1 MYKHLL
7 KIQRLILAL
16 LIFGGGIFYA
26 SSATARVCFLPDSTD
41 CGEGDVDV
49 PEVQITC
56 ATYGGY
62 ETEAACLEAR
72 TNKTAQTCTL
82 NSGCYYPKCAY
93 DSERKCKNENP
104 DKKCLSQD
112 VDGVK
117 CWYSQPK
124 TCSEQGYKNTP
135 CATDEDSGTVPN
147 TLEASDGPCYKCTP
161 KKECKYISNLY
172 YGPKDTCPQYTD
184 RKDAGVT
191 GKDGVC
197 STCEPQACTTI
208 NAAYKNA
215 ANQNTC
221 GSDKVATKV
230 TGTDSAADG
239 PCYTCEDKPAGCTY
253 EYRQA
258 TTNDSCGRSEVIG
271 SDDSCVY
278 ALLSKV
284 KSVYFIGQ
292 SRDYKSGS
300 STLKSYLVNVA
311 INRISNT
318 SATCVDENKVTKYQT
333 ICEGTPESLCKNEGD
348 EFIPNGCVSDTYN
361 NGFEVKGDKWG
372 TCKKAN
378 ICKYEFT
385 QLTTLD
391 THSISKFN
399 PNDINAY
406 DYDKISDLYGRF
418 QSKSIKSAL
427 YYVIDEKD
435 YHLFNKISKDSKT
448 CYDDNHQLRYETI
461 CTDPSKQY
469 CDTKKGRIFT
479 RTCTSEEY
487 DVKKLKV
494 ESMEF
499 GTCVCDL
506 SKQLYETNDDCMKA
520 NESQSL
526 KCTKRD
532 SDWCYQTCE
541 AAGMYSSEDACK
553 TDTKGYSVKC
563 TKVGNCY
570 KQEMDGF
577 LIKMDSGQKRNWRCY
592 DWTHSN
598 SCDVS
603 AYTYLRDIKYRSDI
617 KDDDY
622 PGDWA
627 KTVKGQF
634 GRSFD
639 DSLQQF
645 PAGTYYLCFGQSGSK
660 QPNSSTCPM
669 RDLGSLSLETHH
681 TTDLP
686 MRKGQQGL
694 RMVSDAVCTKVKFVA
709 GATYL
714 VRYNFESTSVSC
726 N

>member
-1 MYKHLL
+1 MCKHLL

-197 STCEPQACTTI
+197 STCEPQACSAI

-221 GSDKVATKV
+221 GSNKEAKKVE
-230 TGTDSAADG
+230 GTDSAADG
-239 PCYTCEDKPAGCTY
+239 PCYTCEDKPVGCTY

-258 TTNDSCGRSEVIG
+258 TKNDSCGSSEVIG

-406 DYDKISDLYGRF
+406 DYDKIRDLYGRF
-418 QSKSIKSAL
+418 QSQSIKSAL

-461 CTDPSKQY
+461 CTDTSKQY

-479 RTCTSEEY
+479 RTCTSEGY
-487 DVKKLKV
+487 NVKKLKV

-499 GTCVCDL
+499 GTCECDL
-506 SKQLYETNDDCMKA
+506 DRRFYKTEDDCLKA

-532 SDWCYQTCE
+532 SNWCYQTCE
-541 AAGMYSSEDACK
+541 DAGMYSSEDACM
-553 TDTKGYSVKC
+553 TDTKEYSVKC

-570 KQEMDGF
+570 KQEMYGF
-577 LIKMDSGQKRNWRCY
+577 LIKIDEHTIRSFSCR
-592 DWTHSN
+592 HPSN
-598 SCDVS
+598 PGYSMS
-603 AYTYLRDIKYRSDI
+603 TYAYLSDI
-617 KDDDY
+617 RDDDF
-622 PGDWA
+622 PGGPA
-627 KTVKGQF
+627 KTVKGED
-634 GRSFD
+634 GRSLD

-645 PAGTYYLCFGQSGSK
+645 PAGTYYLCFRTHTSGQYGGYSPTPSLK
-660 QPNSSTCPM
+660 TVYVDIYPAMVDTIIDFDKTPL
-669 RDLGSLSLETHH
+669 RDGC
-681 TTDLP
+681 
-686 MRKGQQGL
+686 
-694 RMVSDAVCTKVKFVA
+694 AKVKFEA
-709 GATYL
+709 GTTY
-714 VRYNFESTSVSC
+714 SVQFSYTGVPQGDVTC
-726 N
+726 TGN